1 MEECHYQA
9 FLAALQKGAVRSESA
24 VFCPCLM
31 ENCLVNNFHSVVFS
45 ASFWCSQDHTKAVDT
60 KDATPNDAEVEL
72 MEVRTPWDLE
82 FVLAV
87 GHTNRVSRVCLV

>member
-1 MEECHYQA
+1 M
-9 FLAALQKGAVRSESA
+9 
-24 VFCPCLM
+24 
-31 ENCLVNNFHSVVFS
+31 NNFHSVVFS